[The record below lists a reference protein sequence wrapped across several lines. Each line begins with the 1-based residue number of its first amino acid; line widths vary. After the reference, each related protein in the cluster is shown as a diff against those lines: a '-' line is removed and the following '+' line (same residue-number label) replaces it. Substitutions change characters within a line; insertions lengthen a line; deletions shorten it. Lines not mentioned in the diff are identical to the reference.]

1 MLYMTYA
8 GAAPS
13 LVSCGNHQFGE
24 KTAKERCNALSRLL
38 GDPKSLGCDNST
50 LTWKSQFNS
59 VNVEFGHHW

>member
-24 KTAKERCNALSRLL
+24 KTAKERCNALNGLL
-38 GDPKSLGCDNST
+38 GDSKRFYFFEIKKNFFL
-50 LTWKSQFNS
+50 
-59 VNVEFGHHW
+59 